1 MWGTEAT
8 HRNHRVCSP
17 GMPFQGLAATCLGW
31 ERGRSVEPTALT
43 LTQVGRMRPVL
54 AVMQIPLLSLASD
67 LLPWACD
74 AKKD

>member
-1 MWGTEAT
+1 M
-8 HRNHRVCSP
+8 
-17 GMPFQGLAATCLGW
+17 
-31 ERGRSVEPTALT
+31 EPTALT